1 MKRGSLVELYAED
14 RSLAREITSKR
25 TDVTILHLSNSHFAD
40 HFKVTNNSAT
50 RAVRSAFDSKLDTY
64 KKARNE
70 LLKDRERQRNRDRSP
85 NSVSLQQEAE
95 RIFCDQ
101 QGRLNVTPISLSTT
115 GVFHPSSLNF
125 LLAFSRAYGNKT
137 KMHTSDG
144 HSVFM
149 KPLKFFFAKAAI

>member
-1 MKRGSLVELYAED
+1 MKHKSKD
-14 RSLAREITSKR
+14 RKDGVSFS
-25 TDVTILHLSNSHFAD
+25 D

-50 RAVRSAFDSKLDTY
+50 HAVRSAFDSKMDTF
-64 KKARNE
+64 KKARND
-70 LLKDRERQRNRDRSP
+70 LLLDRERHRNRSS

-101 QGRLNVTPISLSTT
+101 QGRLNVTPISLSIT

-137 KMHTSDG
+137 KMH
-144 HSVFM
+144 
-149 KPLKFFFAKAAI
+149 L